1 MSLPGLHVLV
11 VDDSAVARQILTAI
25 LSADGSI
32 AVTTAA
38 DPLIALRK
46 IERSRPDVIVLDLEM
61 PRMDGLTFLRRIM
74 SEDPIPVVVCS
85 SHAERGTAMALT
97 ALSEGAVEVIA
108 RPRVAVREFLQESAV
123 LLLDAVR
130 AAAQAR
136 LGPRRAAPPPDPAS
150 SPLSAP
156 AVRPLPARRVVVL
169 GSSTGGVEALHQILG
184 ALPGP
189 PALVP
194 PIVLVQHM
202 PEGFTAAFAHRLDE
216 ACRIEVREAADGDL
230 LRPGLALVAPGNRHT
245 RLRSVRQGC
254 GYAVEVIDGPLISRH
269 RPSVDVLFRSA
280 AEAAGPAGV
289 GVILTGMGAD
299 GAAGLLAMRQ
309 AGAETYAQSEGTCVV
324 FGMPREAIAAGAVEQ
339 VLPLGSMAGAVL
351 GRRRGNGH

>member
-1 MSLPGLHVLV
+1 VSPPHLHVLV
-11 VDDSAVARQILTAI
+11 VDDSAVARQILAAV
-25 LSADGSI
+25 LGADGSI

-46 IERSRPDVIVLDLEM
+46 MERSRPDVIVLDLEM

-74 SEDPIPVVVCS
+74 SEDPIPVVICS
-85 SHAERGTAMALT
+85 RHVGRGTSAALT

-108 RPRVAVREFLQESAV
+108 RPQVAVREFLQESAV

-136 LGPRRAAPPPDPAS
+136 LGPRRAAPPPAPSPEPPSPA
-150 SPLSAP
+150 AI
-156 AVRPLPARRVVVL
+156 RPLPARRVVLL

-194 PIVLVQHM
+194 PIALVQHM
-202 PEGFTAAFAHRLDE
+202 PEGFTTAFAHRLNE

-230 LRPGLALVAPGNRHT
+230 LRPGLALVAPGNRHL
-245 RLRSVRQGC
+245 RLKAVRGGC
-254 GYAVEVIDGPLISRH
+254 GYGVEVVDGPLISRH
-269 RPSVDVLFRSA
+269 RPSVDVLFQSA
-280 AEAAGPAGV
+280 ADAAGPAGV
-289 GVILTGMGAD
+289 GIILTGMGSD

-309 AGAETYAQSEGTCVV
+309 AGAETYAQSEDTCVV
-324 FGMPREAIAAGAVEQ
+324 FGMPKEAIAAGAVEQ
-339 VLPLGSMAGAVL
+339 VLPLGSLAGAVL

>member
-1 MSLPGLHVLV
+1 VSLPGLHVLV
-11 VDDSAVARQILTAI
+11 VDDSAVARQILAAI

-46 IERSRPDVIVLDLEM
+46 MERSRPDVIVLDLEM

-85 SHAERGTAMALT
+85 GHAERGTAMALT

-136 LGPRRAAPPPDPAS
+136 LGPRRTAPPADPAP
-150 SPLSAP
+150 SPPPPP
-156 AVRPLPARRVVVL
+156 AARSLPAHRVVVL

-202 PEGFTAAFAHRLDE
+202 PEGFTAAFAHRLNE
-216 ACRIEVREAADGDL
+216 ACRVEVREAADGDL

-245 RLRSVRQGC
+245 RLRPVRQGC

-289 GVILTGMGAD
+289 GIVLTGMGSD

-309 AGAETYAQSEGTCVV
+309 AGAETFAQSEDTCVV
-324 FGMPREAIAAGAVEQ
+324 FGMPKEAIAAGAVEQ

>member
-1 MSLPGLHVLV
+1 MSPPNLHVLV
-11 VDDSAVARQILTAI
+11 VDDSAVARQILAAV
-25 LSADGSI
+25 LGADGSI

-46 IERSRPDVIVLDLEM
+46 MERSRPDVIVLDLEM

-85 SHAERGTAMALT
+85 GHAERGTAAALT

-108 RPRVAVREFLQESAV
+108 RPRLAVREFLQESAV

-136 LGPRRAAPPPDPAS
+136 LGPRRGAPGPAPDPPPPPPA
-150 SPLSAP
+150 
-156 AVRPLPARRVVVL
+156 RPTPARRVVLL

-202 PEGFTAAFAHRLDE
+202 PEGFTAAFAHRLNE
-216 ACRIEVREAADGDL
+216 ACRIEVREAADGAP
-230 LRPGLALVAPGNRHT
+230 LRPGLALVAPGNRHI
-245 RLRSVRQGC
+245 RLKAVRGGC
-254 GYAVEVIDGPLISRH
+254 GYGVEVVDGPLISRH
-269 RPSVDVLFRSA
+269 RPSVDVLFQSA

-289 GVILTGMGAD
+289 GIILTGMGSD

-309 AGAETYAQSEGTCVV
+309 AGAETYAQSEESCVV
-324 FGMPREAIAAGAVEQ
+324 FGMPKEAIAAGAVEQ
-339 VLPLGSMAGAVL
+339 VLPLGSMAAAVL
-351 GRRRGNGH
+351 GRARRG